1 MSDPR
6 FNIARIYLKDLSF
19 ESPKAPTIFDKGF
32 QPKLG
37 LDMDVENRQ
46 LQDNLYEVTLKL
58 TVTVKNE
65 EEVAFIAEIQQAG
78 AFVAENIEDGQLDRI
93 LNAVCPNILCPYARE
108 AIDGLALKGPSLHPC
123 WRRSI
128 STLGTIRRW
137 LRPLK
142 PKARLRTR
150 FLVD

>member
-1 MSDPR
+1 VSDPR

-19 ESPKAPTIFDKGF
+19 ESPKAPTICDKGF

-65 EEVAFIAEIQQAG
+65 EDVAFIAEIQQAG

-93 LNAVCPNILCPYARE
+93 LNAVCPNILYPYARE
-108 AIDGLALKGPSLHPC
+108 AIDGLALKGTFPAPMLAP
-123 WRRSI
+123 I
-128 STLGTIRRW
+128 NFD
-137 LRPLK
+137 
-142 PKARLRTR
+142 ARYDQKVAAAAEAEGATKN
-150 FLVD
+150 